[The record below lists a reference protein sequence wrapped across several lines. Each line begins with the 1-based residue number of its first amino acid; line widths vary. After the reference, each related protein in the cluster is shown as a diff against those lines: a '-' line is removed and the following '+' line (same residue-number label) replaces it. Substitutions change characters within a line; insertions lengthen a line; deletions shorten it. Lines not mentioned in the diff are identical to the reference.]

1 MNQIYME
8 MTDQNTILLSNRSG
22 KDRRT
27 KSGFNIRSLLFGGKR
42 ETIRRKEDT
51 KRILYADYYSP
62 GLFFTIV
69 FILFLSVIDSLLT
82 LSLLN
87 NGAYEI
93 NPAMAYFLKF
103 GPFVFFTSKYL
114 LTILPLIFLL
124 MCRNI
129 VIRIIKINARSVL
142 YFIVVF
148 YLAVVGW
155 ELYLIS
161 NVACIPDFKSTPK
174 MLTDSQ
180 FICQMDTPSHHPISY
195 QKILS

>member
-42 ETIRRKEDT
+42 EKIRRQEDT
-51 KRILYADYYSP
+51 KRIFYVDHYSS

-69 FILFLSVIDSLLT
+69 SILLLCVIDALLT
-82 LSLLN
+82 LTLLDR
-87 NGAYEI
+87 GGYET
-93 NPAMAYFLKF
+93 NSVMAYFLEF
-103 GPFVFFTSKYL
+103 GPYTFFIFKYL
-114 LTILPLIFLL
+114 ITILSLICLL
-124 MCRNI
+124 MFRDT
-129 VIRIIKINARSVL
+129 VVRVIKISARSVL
-142 YFIVVF
+142 YVFVVF

-161 NVACIPDFKSTPK
+161 NTAYSLEIKLPPK
-174 MLTDSQ
+174 ILTDSQ
-180 FICQMDTPSHHPISY
+180 IICRMDTPTHHPISD

>member
-1 MNQIYME
+1 
-8 MTDQNTILLSNRSG
+8 
-22 KDRRT
+22 
-27 KSGFNIRSLLFGGKR
+27 
-42 ETIRRKEDT
+42 
-51 KRILYADYYSP
+51 
-62 GLFFTIV
+62 
-69 FILFLSVIDSLLT
+69 LLT

-93 NPAMAYFLKF
+93 NPVMAYFLKF

-180 FICQMDTPSHHPISY
+180 FICQMDTPTHHPISY
-195 QKILS
+195 QKIFS

>member
-8 MTDQNTILLSNRSG
+8 MTDQNTIILSNRSG
-22 KDRRT
+22 KDRRNR
-27 KSGFNIRSLLFGGKR
+27 SGFNIRSLLFGGKR

-87 NGAYEI
+87 YGGYET
-93 NPAMAYFLKF
+93 NPVMAYFLEF

-180 FICQMDTPSHHPISY
+180 FICQMDTPTHHPISY
-195 QKILS
+195 QKIFS